1 MSWMQFSTNH
11 MHVEEHKEEG
21 VDSLDNEED
30 RLGTDVHSHSDLSSP
45 DRTSDDPEF
54 GCTDSD

>member
-1 MSWMQFSTNH
+1 